1 MKLRKAVDYTLINDI
16 ALMGFDDGKA
26 NVIGHDFMDAMK
38 AGLDKSERES
48 KAVVI
53 AGRPGLFS
61 GGFDLKEIGK
71 GPQAASTIMNK
82 GAEMMH
88 RMFSYPKP
96 LIVACTGHAIAAGAF
111 LLLTADNRIGTK
123 GDFKIGLNETS
134 IGATFPV
141 FGIELART
149 RLSPRYLT
157 RSFVQSELFS
167 ASEAINAGFLD
178 QIVEAEDV
186 IETAVNLARSLG
198 ELPASAYTSNKLDA
212 RKTAIST
219 IGDSL

>member
-1 MKLRKAVDYTLINDI
+1 MDYTLINDI